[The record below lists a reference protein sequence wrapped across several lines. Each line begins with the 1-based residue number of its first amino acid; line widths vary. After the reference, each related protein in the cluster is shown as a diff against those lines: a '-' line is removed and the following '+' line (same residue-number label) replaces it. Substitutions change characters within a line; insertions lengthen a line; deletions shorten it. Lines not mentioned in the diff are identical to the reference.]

1 MSGISSTTPREAQR
15 IYLDCEF
22 NERRNHLALISIAL
36 VRDNGDEF
44 YAVNNAFKEAS
55 CNDWVKQ
62 NVLPK
67 LPPMAQRH
75 SPARIAKDMKAFI
88 GKPSPEVWTW
98 YGAYDFVLFCW
109 ALGGRMVDVPEGY
122 PMAPMDLLQS
132 MRERSIPHSRLPH
145 QPTNAHNALDDARW
159 TRDACVSILK
169 HQDLRSGNE

>member
-1 MSGISSTTPREAQR
+1 MSTSGLREAQR
-15 IYLDCEF
+15 LYLDCEF
-22 NERRNHLALISIAL
+22 DERRDHVALISIAL

-44 YAVNNAFKEAS
+44 YAVSSKFNEAK
-55 CNDWVKQ
+55 CNPWVKEH
-62 NVLPK
+62 VLPK

-109 ALGGRMVDVPEGY
+109 ALGGRMVDVPDGY

-132 MRERSIPHSRLPH
+132 MRERSIPHSRLPM
-145 QPTNAHNALDDARW
+145 QPIDAHSAIADARW
-159 TRDACVSILK
+159 TRDACVSLLK
-169 HQDLRSGNE
+169 HQDLRTGVV